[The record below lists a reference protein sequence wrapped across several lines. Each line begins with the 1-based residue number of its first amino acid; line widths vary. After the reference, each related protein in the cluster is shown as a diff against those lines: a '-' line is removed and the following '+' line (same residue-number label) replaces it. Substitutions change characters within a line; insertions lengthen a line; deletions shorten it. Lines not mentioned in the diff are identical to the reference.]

1 MRISDWSSDVCSS
14 DLTPLDPLGYAA
26 AQAEG
31 RAQADRVVAFLRGEY
46 PQIFGGA
53 RVRQYGF
60 LGIRQTRWIVGGH
73 RLTVEEVRRGVKQPV
88 AILTSSWPIELHDRA
103 ARKSHAQG
111 TAFPVCV
118 YLVVWCNNK
127 KK

>member
-73 RLTVEEVRRGVKQPV
+73 SLTVEEVRQGVKQPD
-88 AILTSSWPIELHDRA
+88 AILRCSWPIELHDRA
-103 ARKSHAQG
+103 EDVHWEEFGDEQIGREH
-111 TAFPVCV
+111 V
-118 YLVVWCNNK
+118 
-127 KK
+127 